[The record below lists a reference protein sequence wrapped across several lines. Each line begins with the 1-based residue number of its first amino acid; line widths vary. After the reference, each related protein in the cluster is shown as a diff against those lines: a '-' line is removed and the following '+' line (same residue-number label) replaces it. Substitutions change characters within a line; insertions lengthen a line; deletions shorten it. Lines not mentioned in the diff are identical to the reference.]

1 MATAAK
7 KKPAA
12 AEGRQPR
19 QQGLSDTQRWSYG
32 FALLAVALFILV
44 SVVSYFIYW
53 SKDQAVARF
62 GQVFDATQDPVS
74 NWGGKLGAVTANYI
88 VGEWFGLF
96 GICIPIVLIVLSL
109 RIMRYRPM
117 LLRKSVRLMLVL
129 MILGS
134 LALGYIFGDAWGVFG
149 TGLGGAHGIYVARWL
164 NSLIGVLG
172 TGLLLALAF
181 VIYAVYINR
190 NTIGVINR
198 LGKGMVD
205 NSKKLGE
212 VITSTAADL
221 LPHDSRKEGDESF
234 DNVVGADVSAGKNG
248 TKQTGEGESAGAS
261 ASCPGSPLA
270 PSGGQP
276 GVITDEEGFSVII
289 PGASVP
295 NTVGEDFYDQVPRV
309 AAEQTDEDGFVI
321 IKPVEEPDSNVQP
334 LQPVTRVDENGF
346 EITGLP
352 VENSDASAAGLT
364 GTFGTGSDAQISGSG
379 MSVTAADGSSGA
391 FEKVDENGF
400 TIQYAAGDGEPE
412 QPAGVSAGGWPDA
425 PAAGAMPGDYPVRRN
440 DGTDNPFKADPVPPF
455 AETADSPSGVASGN
469 VPSAGGADFVAAV
482 PQDTAIESSA
492 DMTVD
497 RLPGDKILSEE
508 EIENA
513 LYDPTLDLS
522 SYQRPPLELLEDH
535 TVEVSVTSEEIVE
548 NKNRIKETLENFG
561 IKIDKVKATI
571 GPTVTLYE
579 IVPAPGVRISKI
591 KNLEDDIALS
601 LSALGIRIIAP
612 IPGKGTIGI
621 EVPNKDKKVVSMF
634 SVIKSAKFQEST
646 YDIPVVLGKTIQD
659 ETFVIDLAKMPH
671 LLVAGATGQGKS
683 VGLNAIITS
692 LLYKKHPSELK
703 LVLVD
708 PKKVELTLYGKL
720 ERHFLAKLPGEDD
733 AIITDTHKVIYTL
746 NSLCIEMDARYD
758 LLRKAEVR
766 HVKEYND
773 KFRHRKLNPQK
784 GHRFLPYI
792 IVVIDEFADLIMTA
806 GREVETPI
814 ARIAQLARAVGIHLV
829 IATQRPTTNII
840 TGVIKANF
848 PARIAFRVT
857 SMIDSRTIID
867 QPGANQ
873 LIGRGDMLVSTG
885 NDLTRVQCA
894 FVDTPEIERITEFI
908 SNQRGYL
915 GAYELPEY
923 NPDSADNGG
932 SAGGNRANDLSQ
944 LDAMFDEVAHFVV
957 QNQQGSTSS
966 IQRRF
971 SIGYNRAGRIMD
983 QLEMAGV
990 VGRAEG
996 SKPREV
1002 LIQDVMSLE
1011 HLLAHMND

>member
-309 AAEQTDEDGFVI
+309 AEQTDEDGFVI

-364 GTFGTGSDAQISGSG
+364 GIFGTGSDAQISGSG
-379 MSVTAADGSSGA
+379 MSVIAADGSSGA

-425 PAAGAMPGDYPVRRN
+425 PAAGTMPGDYPVRRN

-522 SYQRPPLELLEDH
+522 SYQRPPIELLEDH
-535 TVEVSVTSEEIVE
+535 SVEVSVTSEEIVE

-561 IKIDKVKATI
+561 IKIDKIKATV

-579 IVPAPGVRISKI
+579 IVQAPGVRISKI
-591 KNLEDDIALS
+591 KNLEDDIAQS
-601 LSALGIRIIAP
+601 LAALGIRIIAP

-621 EVPNKDKKVVSMF
+621 EVPNKDKKIVSMY
-634 SVIKSAKFQEST
+634 SIIKSVKFQESD

-708 PKKVELTLYGKL
+708 PKKVELTLYSKL
-720 ERHFLAKLPGEDD
+720 ERHFLAKMPGEED

-746 NSLCIEMDARYD
+746 NSLCIEMDARYN
-758 LLRKAEVR
+758 LLRAAEVR
-766 HVKEYND
+766 KITEYND
-773 KFRHRKLNPQK
+773 KFIHRKLNPNK

-792 IVVIDEFADLIMTA
+792 VVIIDEFADLIMTA
-806 GREVETPI
+806 GREIETPI

-857 SMIDSRTIID
+857 SMVDSRTIID

-885 NDLTRVQCA
+885 NDLIRVQCA

-908 SNQRGYL
+908 AGQRGYV

-923 NPDSADNGG
+923 TPEGG
-932 SAGGNRANDLSQ
+932 GDTGAAGSKPNDLSQ
-944 LDAMFDEVAHFVV
+944 LDAMFEDVARFVV

-971 SIGYNRAGRIMD
+971 SIGYNRAGRLMD
-983 QLEMAGV
+983 QLEMAGI
-990 VGRAEG
+990 VGKAEG

-1002 LIQDVMSLE
+1002 LIQDILSLE
-1011 HLLAHMND
+1011 HIFKSLDNF

>member
-309 AAEQTDEDGFVI
+309 AEQTDEDGFVI

-364 GTFGTGSDAQISGSG
+364 GIFGTGSDAQISGSG
-379 MSVTAADGSSGA
+379 MSVIAADGSSGA

>member
-248 TKQTGEGESAGAS
+248 TKQTGEGESAGGA

-309 AAEQTDEDGFVI
+309 AEQTDEDGFVI

-364 GTFGTGSDAQISGSG
+364 GIFGTGSDAQISGSG
-379 MSVTAADGSSGA
+379 MSVIAADGSSGA

-425 PAAGAMPGDYPVRRN
+425 PAAGTMPGDYPVRRN

-1011 HLLAHMND
+1011 HLLAHMNG

>member
-309 AAEQTDEDGFVI
+309 AEQTDEDGFVI

-364 GTFGTGSDAQISGSG
+364 GIFGTGSDAQISGSG
-379 MSVTAADGSSGA
+379 MSVIAADGSSGA

-425 PAAGAMPGDYPVRRN
+425 PAAGTMPGDYPVRRN

-621 EVPNKDKKVVSMF
+621 EVPNKDPQIVSMQ
-634 SVIKSAKFQEST
+634 SVVASRKFQESK
-646 YDIPVVLGKTIQD
+646 YDLPVVLGKTITN
-659 ETFVIDLAKMPH
+659 EIFMFDLCKMPH

-683 VGLNAIITS
+683 VGLNAVITS
-692 LLYKKHPSELK
+692 LLYRKHPSELK
-703 LVLVD
+703 FVMVD
-708 PKKVELTLYGKL
+708 PKMVEFGIYSDL
-720 ERHFLAKLPGEDD
+720 ERHYLAKLPD
-733 AIITDTHKVIYTL
+733 ADKAVITDCTKVIMTL
-746 NSLCIEMDARYD
+746 NSVCKEMDDRYE
-758 LLRKAEVR
+758 LLMKAHVR
-766 HVKEYND
+766 NIKEYNA
-773 KFRHRKLNPQK
+773 KFISRHLNPEK
-784 GHRFLPYI
+784 GHKFMPF
-792 IVVIDEFADLIMTA
+792 IVVIIDEFGDLIMQA
-806 GREVETPI
+806 GKEIETPI
-814 ARIAQLARAVGIHLV
+814 ARIAQKARAVGIHMI
-829 IATQRPTTNII
+829 IATQRPSTNII
-840 TGVIKANF
+840 TGIIKANF
-848 PARIAFRVT
+848 PARMAFRV
-857 SMIDSRTIID
+857 MQMVDSRTILD
-867 QPGANQ
+867 APGANQ
-873 LIGRGDMLVSTG
+873 LIGRGDLLFSQGGDT
-885 NDLTRVQCA
+885 NRVQCA
-894 FVDTPEIERITEFI
+894 FVDTPEVEQIVNFI
-908 SNQRGYL
+908 SGQAGYPTAFL
-915 GAYELPEY
+915 LPEY
-923 NPDSADNGG
+923 VGEGG
-932 SAGGNRANDLSQ
+932 EDKAPGSVDLSDRDP
-944 LDAMFDEVAHFVV
+944 LFDEAARLIVI
-957 QNQQGSTSS
+957 QQQGSTSL
-966 IQRRF
+966 IQRKF
-971 SIGYNRAGRIMD
+971 AIGYNRAGRLMD
-983 QLEMAGV
+983 QLEAAGI
-990 VGRAEG
+990 VGPFEG
-996 SKPREV
+996 SKARQV
-1002 LIQDVMSLE
+1002 LIQDEYNLEQLLNSLK
-1011 HLLAHMND
+1011 

>member
-309 AAEQTDEDGFVI
+309 AEQTDEDGFVI

-364 GTFGTGSDAQISGSG
+364 GIFGTGSDAQISGSG
-379 MSVTAADGSSGA
+379 MSVIAADGSSGA

-425 PAAGAMPGDYPVRRN
+425 PAAGTMPGDYPVRRN

-612 IPGKGTIGI
+612 IPGKGPIGI
-621 EVPNKDKKVVSMF
+621 EVPNKD
-634 SVIKSAKFQEST
+634 IKSAKFQEST

>member
-309 AAEQTDEDGFVI
+309 AEQTDEDGFVI

-364 GTFGTGSDAQISGSG
+364 GIFGTGSDAQISGSG
-379 MSVTAADGSSGA
+379 MSVIAADGSSGA

-425 PAAGAMPGDYPVRRN
+425 PAAGTMPGDYPVRRN

-1011 HLLAHMND
+1011 HLLAHMNG

>member
-205 NSKKLGE
+205 NSKSFGE

-309 AAEQTDEDGFVI
+309 AEQTDEDGFVI

-364 GTFGTGSDAQISGSG
+364 GIFGTGSDAQISGSG
-379 MSVTAADGSSGA
+379 MSVIAADGSSGA

-425 PAAGAMPGDYPVRRN
+425 PAAGTMPGDYPVRRN

>member
-270 PSGGQP
+270 PSGDQP

-309 AAEQTDEDGFVI
+309 AAQTDEDGFVI

-746 NSLCIEMDARYD
+746 NSLCIEMDARYN

>member
-149 TGLGGAHGIYVARWL
+149 TGLGGAHGIYVARWF

-309 AAEQTDEDGFVI
+309 AEQTDEDGFVI

-990 VGRAEG
+990 VGRTEG